1 MPKRNPA
8 DAAKTRAAILAHA
21 RALFAEHGYTAT
33 SARQISA
40 AAGVTIGAMFHHFD
54 SKLHLF
60 QCVFEALELE
70 MDGHA
75 RAASAPN
82 RGLSA
87 LDTFLSG
94 VRVSLDF
101 AERQDFHR
109 IVLIEAPVVLGEAE
123 WRKIDSRLGLRTVM
137 GGVRAL
143 MASGV
148 IAEQPLKP
156 VAILLMGAMN
166 AAGFAIA
173 RSEEEIDKDSLI
185 AALRSLLLGPDPS
198 LRS

>member
-1 MPKRNPA
+1 M
-8 DAAKTRAAILAHA
+8 L
-21 RALFAEHGYTAT
+21 
-33 SARQISA
+33 
-40 AAGVTIGAMFHHFD
+40 HHFD

-60 QCVFEALELE
+60 QSVFEALELE
-70 MDGHA
+70 MDGQA
-75 RAASAPN
+75 RAASDPN

-109 IVLIEAPVVLGEAE
+109 IVLVEAPVVLGEAE
-123 WRKIDSRLGLRTVM
+123 WRKIDTRLGLRTVM
-137 GGVRAL
+137 GGAKAL

-148 IAEQPLKP
+148 IAEQPVKP
-156 VAILLMGAMN
+156 IAILLMGAMN

-173 RSEEEIDKDSLI
+173 RGEEEVDKDGLV
-185 AALRSLLLGPDPS
+185 AALRALLLGSRKTAP
-198 LRS
+198 

>member
-1 MPKRNPA
+1 MPKRSPA
-8 DAAKTRAAILAHA
+8 DAAKTRAAILSHA
-21 RALFAEHGYTAT
+21 RMLFAEHGYAAT

-60 QCVFEALELE
+60 QSVFEALELE
-70 MDGHA
+70 MDGQA
-75 RAASAPN
+75 RAASDPN

-109 IVLIEAPVVLGEAE
+109 IVLVEAPVVLGEAE
-123 WRKIDSRLGLRTVM
+123 WRKIDTRLGLRTVM
-137 GGVRAL
+137 GGAKAL

-148 IAEQPLKP
+148 IAEQPVKP
-156 VAILLMGAMN
+156 IAILLMGAMN

-173 RSEEEIDKDSLI
+173 RGEEEVDKDGLV
-185 AALRSLLLGPDPS
+185 AALRALLLGSRKTAP
-198 LRS
+198 